1 MSLLWFCPL
10 LVLVSV
16 VLVYP
21 IIYLAWVSVSET
33 NYFVIGQFV
42 GFDNFSALF
51 RSSDFLDT
59 SVVSLTFLFATL
71 LLALIVALGFALL
84 LQSMPRRRATLTRT
98 VLLLPW
104 TLSTTVV
111 GCLWLWLLN
120 PSYGL
125 AQYGLTL
132 AGLPPSLL
140 LGDPDLALW
149 LVIAATAWWSFPYA
163 MVLITAAL
171 QTIPSELYE
180 AVGVD
185 GGSAVHR
192 FFHVTWPH
200 ILPTM
205 TNAAIALT
213 ILYLALVSLL
223 IVMTGGGPL
232 GATTTWSFQ
241 VFRQTTQNVDIAPA
255 AALSVVVVLVN
266 VCLGIASKRL
276 SRGSH
281 LEA

>member
-1 MSLLWFCPL
+1 MPLLWFAPL
-10 LVLVSV
+10 IVLLST
-16 VLVYP
+16 VLLYP
-21 IIYLAWVSVSET
+21 VGYLAWVSLSET
-33 NYFVIGQFV
+33 NYYVVTKYV
-42 GFDNFSALF
+42 GLANFTELF
-51 RSSDFLDT
+51 TSSDFLDISAT
-59 SVVSLTFLFATL
+59 SLLFLFATL
-71 LLALIVALGFALL
+71 LLALAVALGFALL
-84 LQSMPRRRATLTRT
+84 LHSLPRRAATLTRT

-125 AQYGLTL
+125 VQYGLSLTG
-132 AGLPPSLL
+132 AQPSLM
-140 LGDPDLALW
+140 LGDPELALW
-149 LVIAATAWWSFPYA
+149 LVIVATAWWSFPYA

-171 QTIPSELYE
+171 QSIPQELYE
-180 AVGVD
+180 AVQID
-185 GGSAVHR
+185 GGSAMHR
-192 FFHVTWPH
+192 FLHVTWPH

-232 GATTTWSFQ
+232 GATTTWSYQ
-241 VFRQTTQNVDIAPA
+241 IFRQTMQNADIAPA

-266 VCLGIASKRL
+266 VCLGVASSRL
-276 SRGSH
+276 SRFSH